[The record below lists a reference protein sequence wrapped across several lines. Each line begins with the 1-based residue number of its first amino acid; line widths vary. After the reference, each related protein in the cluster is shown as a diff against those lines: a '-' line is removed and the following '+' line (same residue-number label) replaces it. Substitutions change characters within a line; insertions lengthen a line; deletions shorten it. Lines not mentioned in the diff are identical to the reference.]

1 MKTLKHLIYLFLISL
16 IVVGCSRDF
25 DVPPLTE
32 PTYDGPPANKTIAE
46 IKEMYKDITDPTLIE
61 VDYIIKAYVSGN
73 DVSGNIYKQLYIQD
87 ATAAINI
94 GIDHN
99 SMYTEYRVGQEV
111 YINLHGLY
119 MVKYGG
125 ELQIGYIATQANR
138 IAWEEFN
145 DHTSKNGF
153 PNPANVEP
161 LQVELGKLTDDMVNK
176 LVTIDNIYFV
186 NADGETAFTAN
197 NATTNQPIS
206 NVNGNRLDV
215 RTSSYSPTLAKRLLP
230 EKYGSITGILGRYN
244 GGWQLFLRDVNDI
257 GTFGAEGPSIP
268 PVDDD
273 DLFKETF
280 GTEDVSS
287 ADKRKNIADYTDYD
301 NPTPIVYTGSGD
313 IRSTQAFDNHV
324 WLKTGTGFLKLEG
337 LSITGK
343 SNVKLSYDIT
353 ANLYDAGS
361 SININVLKIKCNG
374 TDLSVPSFVI
384 TKDDGYNN
392 KLYTAEISGL
402 PGDITSLEFYT
413 DAANTLGLRLDN
425 IRIYTDDTIVP
436 TP

>member
-1 MKTLKHLIYLFLISL
+1 MKTLKHLIYLLLVSVLI
-16 IVVGCSRDF
+16 VGCSRDF
-25 DVPPLTE
+25 DEPPLT
-32 PTYDGPPANKTIAE
+32 PPVYDGPPANKTIAE

-61 VDYIIKAYVSGN
+61 VDHIIKAYVSGN
-73 DVSGNIYKQLYIQD
+73 DISGNIYKQLYIQD
-87 ATAAINI
+87 ATGAINI
-94 GIDHN
+94 GIDQN
-99 SMYTEYRVGQEV
+99 SMYTEYRVGQEL

-125 ELQIGYIATQANR
+125 ELQIGYGNTSANR
-138 IAWEEFN
+138 IPWLIFN
-145 DHTSKNGF
+145 DHASKNDF

-161 LQVELGKLTDDMVNK
+161 LKVELGKLTDNMVNK
-176 LVTIDNIYFV
+176 LVVIENVYFV
-186 NADGETAFTAN
+186 NADGKTAFTADN
-197 NATTNQPIS
+197 VTTNQPIS
-206 NVNGNRLDV
+206 NISGNRLDV
-215 RTSSYSPTLAKRLLP
+215 RTSSFSPTLAKRLLP
-230 EKYGSITGILGRYN
+230 EKYGTITGILGRYN

-257 GTFGAEGPSIP
+257 GTFGMEGPTIP
-268 PVDDD
+268 PVEGD

-287 ADKRKNIADYTDYD
+287 SEKRKNIADYTGYD
-301 NPTPIVYTGSGD
+301 NPAPIVYTGSGD

-324 WLKTGTGFLKLEG
+324 WLKTGEGSLKIEG
-337 LSITGK
+337 INITGK
-343 SNVKLSYDIT
+343 TDVKLSYDIT

-402 PGDITSLEFYT
+402 PGTITSIEFYT